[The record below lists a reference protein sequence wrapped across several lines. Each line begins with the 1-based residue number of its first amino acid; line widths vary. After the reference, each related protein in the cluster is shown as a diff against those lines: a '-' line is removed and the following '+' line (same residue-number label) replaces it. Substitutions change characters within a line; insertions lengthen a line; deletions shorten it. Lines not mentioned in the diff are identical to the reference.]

1 MKSASTCLALLA
13 SAAVLLTPESRAET
27 ISINFVDNFSI
38 DAMLAADIAGASGV
52 NTRVANWNNVQAGAT
67 GSLSSLVYNS
77 GSNSG
82 ASLSFTT
89 GLGAWRLP
97 GITPGDGDDRMW
109 VGYLD
114 ASDTGASVTLS
125 GLTFTGTY
133 DVYVYFD
140 GDNGANWRVGNYSI
154 GAITDG
160 GEDSENT
167 SWGAGQNSV
176 KLYQLAVPGAG
187 GNATFGSGP
196 TNNDEGNYIVL
207 SGVSGS
213 TFTLNAVAGASGG
226 GLRAPIN
233 GIQVVGTA
241 VPEPASAAVLF
252 SGVAGLLGLRRRGP
266 RRP

>member
-13 SAAVLLTPESRAET
+13 SAVLLTPESKAET
-27 ISINFVDNFSI
+27 ISINFVDNASV
-38 DAMLAADIAGASGV
+38 DAMLAADIAGASGA
-52 NTRVANWNNVQAGAT
+52 NTRVANWNNLQAAAT
-67 GSLSSLVYNS
+67 GSLGSLLYSS

-82 ASLSFTT
+82 ASVSFTS

-97 GITPGDGDDRMW
+97 GITPGNGDDRMW

-114 ASDTGASVTLS
+114 ASETGASVTLS

-140 GDNGANWRVGNYSI
+140 GDNGGNWRVGNYTI

-167 SWGAGQNSV
+167 NWGAGQNSV
-176 KLYQLAVPGAG
+176 KLYQLPVPGAG

-213 TFTLNAVAGASGG
+213 SFTLTAVAGASGG

-241 VPEPASAAVLF
+241 VPEPASAAVFF
-252 SGVAGLLGLRRRGP
+252 SGVAGLFALRRRGTS
-266 RRP
+266 RK